1 MGNFSLDLQAF
12 AKQAGEH
19 VELVIKKTALD
30 VFSSLVQK
38 SPVDTG
44 RFRGNWQVGIGAIN
58 SNVNSSADFAKQ
70 HSLPNAEN
78 INKAQ
83 AALSK
88 YTNQTIYISNSLP
101 YAQRLEDGYSKLQA
115 PLGMVRLTLIEFDT
129 FIKNNTK

>member
-44 RFRGNWQVGIGAIN
+44 RFRGNWQVGIGSIN
-58 SNVNSSADFAKQ
+58 NNVNSSADVLKQ
-70 HSLPNAEN
+70 HSPPNAEN

-88 YTNQTIYISNSLP
+88 YTNQIIYISNSLP
-101 YAQRLEDGYSKLQA
+101 YAQRLEDGYSKQA
-115 PLGMVRLTLIEFDT
+115 PVGMVRLTLIEFDT